1 MPTDYTGPERRQRPY
16 MTNDVAIRIQKWA
29 IGALLTIVMGVIGWV
44 YSYGQ
49 LVLKIEQYETDS
61 SILETKID
69 ALDSRIT
76 ELMLTRMD
84 ERFRRTDWEREE
96 AKIEKRFD
104 IQQQEINRLHKE
116 INRLID
122 KLDEVFLNEERLSP

>member
-1 MPTDYTGPERRQRPY
+1 
-16 MTNDVAIRIQKWA
+16 MTSDVAIKIQKWA
-29 IGALLTIVMGVIGWV
+29 IGALLTIVFGVIGWV

-61 SILETKID
+61 SILETKLD

-76 ELMLTRMD
+76 EFMLTRMD
-84 ERFRRTDWEREE
+84 ELFRRTDWEREE
-96 AKIEKRFD
+96 TKIDKRFD
-104 IQQQEINRLHKE
+104 LQQQEINRLHQE